1 MHQSLPLVKR
11 QWSHGTFRRFCYLNI
26 FFSAGVRSGSCY
38 RPRLVYNVSS
48 KDLAYAFKQE
58 RMASFLEKYIDAPSH
73 TTPGQTM
80 VSSLKQTIRHCS
92 KCSKLHIT
100 ITSCYV
106 SGAPNENIVQNHL
119 NIALLNV
126 FYYLNGRYRHI
137 FIP

>member
-1 MHQSLPLVKR
+1 MHQSLPSVKR

-26 FFSAGVRSGSCY
+26 FFFRRGEVGELLQAKACLQR
-38 RPRLVYNVSS
+38 
-48 KDLAYAFKQE
+48 AYAFKQE
-58 RMASFLEKYIDAPSH
+58 RMASCVEKYIDAPSH
-73 TTPGQTM
+73 TTPGQSI

-126 FYYLNGRYRHI
+126 VDYLNGRYMHM